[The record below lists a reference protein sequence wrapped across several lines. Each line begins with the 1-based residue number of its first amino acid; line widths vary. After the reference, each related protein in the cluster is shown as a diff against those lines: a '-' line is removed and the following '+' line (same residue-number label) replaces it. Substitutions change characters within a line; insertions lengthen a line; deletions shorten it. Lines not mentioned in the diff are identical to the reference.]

1 MPTPR
6 RIDRAAARLEFEAG
20 RSYGEIARRQ
30 GVSAQAVAKLVGKSG
45 WERGGDGALL
55 GETATAKR
63 IFAPLSPA
71 DFRIA
76 SEGIRT
82 LPRMSAILDAIAEG
96 ATRSV
101 AAGLAGIGEE
111 TLREWA
117 KQDAQFAA
125 LIREAESRKTWRR
138 ISALERA
145 SERGDTS
152 ATRILLERDPAS
164 RGEFG
169 PPGLALPGDGTAGVV
184 INLVLGPIAHAM
196 LASAP
201 QSLVRTIDQP
211 VDRPVFETVN
221 SEKE

>member
-1 MPTPR
+1 MPSQR
-6 RIDRAAARLEFEAG
+6 KIDRAAARLEFEAG

-30 GVSAQAVAKLVGKSG
+30 DVSPQAVAKLVAKAG

-63 IFAPLSPA
+63 IFAPLTPA

-76 SEGIRT
+76 SEGVRT
-82 LPRMSAILDAIAEG
+82 LPRMRTILDAIAEG

-111 TLREWA
+111 TLREWQ
-117 KQDAQFAA
+117 KQDAEFAA

-145 SERGDTS
+145 SERGDVA
-152 ATRILLERDPAS
+152 ATKVLLERDPAS
-164 RGEFG
+164 RAEFG
-169 PPGLALPGDGTAGVV
+169 PPGLASPGDGAAGVV
-184 INLVLGPIAHAM
+184 INLHLSAPALAM
-196 LASAP
+196 LAAAP
-201 QSLVRTIDQP
+201 QSLVRVIDQP
-211 VDRPVFETVN
+211 AGVPALEIFN
-221 SEKE
+221 PSKE